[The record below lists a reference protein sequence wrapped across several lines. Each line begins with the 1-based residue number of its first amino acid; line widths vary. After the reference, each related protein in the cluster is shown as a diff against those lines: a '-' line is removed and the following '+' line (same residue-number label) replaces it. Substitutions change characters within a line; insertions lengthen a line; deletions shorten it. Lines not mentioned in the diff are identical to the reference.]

1 MYGYGCGMES
11 ESNSFSFPVQV
22 LEFGTLST
30 ILQNEKTVASMNNL
44 KTLSGC

>member
-1 MYGYGCGMES
+1 MYGHVCWMES
-11 ESNSFSFPVQV
+11 ESNSFSSPVQV

-30 ILQNEKTVASMNNL
+30 KLQNEKTVASMNNL